1 MLLYSIKKVELS
13 FMNSLRHKSGY
24 SAIDEQIT
32 VIPANSYFIAS
43 PKREN

>member
-1 MLLYSIKKVELS
+1 MLLYYIKKVELS

-24 SAIDEQIT
+24 SAIKQQVT
-32 VIPANSYFIAS
+32 AIPANYYFNAP